1 MSTINEHISIP
12 KNIATKDDLDF
23 SFLRKEGISY
33 LETFGGKLWTD
44 FNSHDPGV
52 TILEMLC
59 YAITDL
65 GMRIDTP
72 LEDLL
77 ASKDP
82 NLSLQAQFYKA
93 SEIFPTKPVNELDY
107 RKLFIDLEGVKNCWL
122 RTYDKQVFVDC
133 KNNKLGYQKFEDIL
147 PEFQKDFTLKGLY
160 SLLVDVEEGY
170 TKEQVF
176 ANIKTTYHQN
186 RNLCEDLIEVKE
198 VATQPIAICAN
209 VEVVPEADEEWVYA
223 NILVE
228 IEKYLSP
235 SLQFYSIQQMLDK
248 GYTTDAIFD
257 GPVLSNG
264 FIDTEELKKAELRK
278 EVRLSDVMKI
288 IMNIEG
294 VKLIKD
300 ISVGFCNEDIV
311 QENRWVVCIDPD
323 KKPIL
328 CEKSTFNFSKGFLPL
343 NLNYD
348 RVYEYVAQL
357 KTDEIES
364 QQIAD
369 KDKVLSLPKGSAIEA
384 GEYTTIQNDFPDTY
398 GIGQEGL
405 AVHVTNERRAK
416 AKQLKAYLTFF
427 DQILASYFKHL
438 SQVRT
443 LFSVSG
449 QEARTFFTQAVKDIK
464 DFDELV
470 SEYPQSDDDELTKML
485 FNQFDNNIARRNAI
499 LDHLLA
505 RFAERFGEYTFIM
518 KALYG
523 TATDEIV
530 LSNKEAFLKDYQVI
544 SSERGTAFNYYK
556 QTPENLWDTNNVS
569 GFQKRIARLM
579 GMTNEKRRNVTETN
593 VEIYE
598 VTEGSN
604 TYRWRLRDNEG
615 NILLSAT
622 EHYAS
627 IAFAIEELYFTVL
640 QVVQTKEKDIEKA
653 FEEDITGDTQIG
665 FIRIHESTPSNP
677 SIPVKY
683 SFDVVNPEKP
693 ESSSDYIIAKQHKYY
708 EDTND
713 LKEALLEV
721 ISFLKKEF
729 TEEGMF
735 LVEHM
740 LLRPDVTE
748 SYVEIYELIDNSNT
762 VFSWRLKYNDG
773 SILLSAKKNYA
784 SENLAIEGFYL
795 IAEQVL
801 QTKKGDLEEIVKKE
815 TIDKKQIG
823 FIRIHQAAPTN
834 SSVGVNYWFDVINP
848 EEVEDSSEF
857 IVAES
862 GEYKNRNALKSA
874 IENIIFL
881 LEKDF
886 LKGTLKKGKY
896 HKDQMILRSQNAST
910 GVENFLPICAKDC
923 EDCGTID
930 PYSYR
935 VSIVLPGYTYRFSN
949 PDFRHYMEDVIRQEL
964 PAHILPR
971 ICWVGERK
979 ETIADEENDLLQFED
994 AYKAYLI
1001 AKTNQEQK
1009 QPIENGELQDLIHAM
1024 QQLNTIYP
1032 VGRLTDCNAEDEALD
1047 GRIILNQSSIG
1058 NIQTEKENNNEEN
1071 S

>member
-1 MSTINEHISIP
+1 MSAINEHINIP
-12 KNIATKDDLDF
+12 KNISTKDDLDF

-65 GMRIDTP
+65 GMRINTP

-122 RTYDKQVFVDC
+122 RIYDKQVFVDC
-133 KNNKLGYQKFEDIL
+133 KNNKLSYKKFEGIL
-147 PEFQKDFTLKGLY
+147 PEFQKDFKLKGLY
-160 SLLVDVEEGY
+160 SLLVDLEEGY

-176 ANIKTTYHQN
+176 PNIKTAYHKN
-186 RNLCEDLIEVKE
+186 RNLCEDLIAINEVD
-198 VATQPIAICAN
+198 TQPIAICAN
-209 VEVVPEADEEWVYA
+209 VDVVPEADEEWVYA
-223 NILVE
+223 NILFQ
-228 IEKYLSP
+228 IENYLSP
-235 SLQFYSIQQMLDK
+235 SLQFYSVQQMLDK
-248 GYTTDAIFD
+248 GYTTDEVFD
-257 GPVLSNG
+257 GPVLTNG

-288 IMNIEG
+288 IMNIDG

-300 ISVGFCNEDIV
+300 ISVGFCDENIV
-311 QENRWVVCIDPD
+311 QENKWIVCIDPD
-323 KKPIL
+323 KKPVL

-343 NLNYD
+343 NLNYN
-348 RVYEYVAQL
+348 RVNEYLKQL
-357 KTDEIES
+357 KEDEIAS
-364 QQIAD
+364 QQITAD
-369 KDKVLSLPKGSAIEA
+369 EKILSLPKGSSIGA

-405 AVHVTNERRAK
+405 AIHVTNERKAK

-427 DQILASYFKHL
+427 DQILATYFKHL
-438 SQVRT
+438 SEVKT
-443 LFSVSG
+443 LLSVSG
-449 QEARTFFTQAVKDIK
+449 QETRTFFTQAVKDIK

-470 SEYPQSDDDELTKML
+470 SEYPQSDDDELTKLL
-485 FNQFDNNIARRNAI
+485 FNQFDNNVERRNSI

-530 LSNKEAFLKDYQVI
+530 LSNKEAFLKDYKVI
-544 SSERGTAFNYYK
+544 SSERGVAFNYYK
-556 QTPENLWDTNNVS
+556 QLQENLWDTNNVS

-579 GMTNEKRRNVTETN
+579 GIANEKRRHLTETN
-593 VEIYE
+593 VDIYE
-598 VTEGSN
+598 VTEGSD
-604 TYRWRLRDNEG
+604 TYRWRLKDNDG

-622 EHYAS
+622 ENYAKKV
-627 IAFAIEELYFTVL
+627 FAIEELYFAVL
-640 QVVQTKEKDIEKA
+640 QIVQTKEKDIEEA
-653 FEEDITGDTQIG
+653 FEEGITNNMQIG
-665 FIRIHESTPSNP
+665 FIRIHESTPSKP

-683 SFDVVNPEKP
+683 SFDVINPEKP
-693 ESSSDYIIAKQHKYY
+693 KSSSDYIIAKQYKYY
-708 EDTND
+708 TDSND
-713 LKEALLEV
+713 LKEALLEI
-721 ISFLKKEF
+721 ISFLKKDF

-740 LLRPDVTE
+740 LFRPDVTE
-748 SYVEIYELIDNSNT
+748 SYVEIYEEIEGSNIYR
-762 VFSWRLKYNDG
+762 WRLRDNDG
-773 SILLSAKKNYA
+773 NILLSAQENYA
-784 SENLAIEGFYL
+784 SEKLAVEGFYL
-795 IAEQVL
+795 IVQQVL
-801 QTKKGDLEEIVKKE
+801 QTKQIDLERAFKKDV
-815 TIDKKQIG
+815 IDKKRFG
-823 FIRIHQAAPTN
+823 HIRIHNATLSKQSN
-834 SSVGVNYWFDVINP
+834 SVKYWFNVVNHEKP
-848 EEVEDSSEF
+848 EDNSESSLAKSSEY
-857 IVAES
+857 E
-862 GEYKNRNALKSA
+862 NRNALKNA
-874 IENIIFL
+874 LKKLFFL
-881 LEKDF
+881 LKKDF
-886 LKGTLKKGKY
+886 LEKGVY
-896 HKDQMILRSQNAST
+896 NEDQMVLRPKNTSN
-910 GVENFLPICAKDC
+910 EIEDFLPICAKDC

-949 PDFRHYMEDVIRQEL
+949 PDFRRYMEDIIRQEL
-964 PAHILPR
+964 PAHVLPR
-971 ICWVGERK
+971 ICWVGKRK
-979 ETIADEENDLLQFED
+979 GIDSDNENDLLQFEN
-994 AYKAYLI
+994 AYKKYLF
-1001 AKTNQEQK
+1001 AKTNLEQEQ
-1009 QPIENGELQDLIHAM
+1009 PTENNELPNLIHAI

-1058 NIQTEKENNNEEN
+1058 NIE
-1071 S
+1071 

>member
-1 MSTINEHISIP
+1 MSAINEHISIP
-12 KNIATKDDLDF
+12 KNISTKDDLDF

-65 GMRIDTP
+65 GMRINTP

-122 RTYDKQVFVDC
+122 RIYDKKVFVDC
-133 KNNKLGYQKFEDIL
+133 KNNKLGYQKFEEIL
-147 PEFQKDFTLKGLY
+147 PEFQKDFKLKGLY
-160 SLLVDVEEGY
+160 SLLIDLEEDY
-170 TKEQVF
+170 TKEQVLPH
-176 ANIKTTYHQN
+176 IKKAYHKN

-198 VATQPIAICAN
+198 VDTQPIAICAN
-209 VEVVPEADEEWVYA
+209 IDVVPEADEEWVYA
-223 NILVE
+223 NILFQ
-228 IEKYLSP
+228 IESYLSP
-235 SLQFYSIQQMLDK
+235 SLQFYSVQQMLDK
-248 GYTTDAIFD
+248 GYTTDEVFD
-257 GPVLSNG
+257 GPVLTNG

-288 IMNIEG
+288 IMNVEG
-294 VKLIKD
+294 VKLIND
-300 ISVGFCNEDIV
+300 ISVGFCDENII
-311 QENRWVVCIDPD
+311 QENKWVVCIDPD
-323 KKPIL
+323 KKPVL

-348 RVYEYVAQL
+348 RVDTYLKQIKEDKEEAQ
-357 KTDEIES
+357 KISAEGKEIT
-364 QQIAD
+364 
-369 KDKVLSLPKGSAIEA
+369 LPKGTVISSH
-384 GEYTTIQNDFPDTY
+384 EYTTIQNDFPDTY

-405 AVHVTNERRAK
+405 GIHVTNERKAK
-416 AKQLKAYLTFF
+416 GKQLKAYLTFF
-427 DQILASYFKHL
+427 DQILATYFKHL
-438 SQVRT
+438 SEVRT
-443 LFSVSG
+443 LLSVNG
-449 QEARTFFTQAVKDIK
+449 QETRTFFTQAVKDIK

-470 SEYPQSDDDELTKML
+470 SEYPQSNDDELTKLL
-485 FNQFDNNIARRNAI
+485 FNQFDNNVARRNSI

-530 LSNKEAFLKDYQVI
+530 LSNKEAFLKDYKVI
-544 SSERGTAFNYYK
+544 SSERGLAFNYYK
-556 QTPENLWDTNNVS
+556 QTKENLWDTNNVS

-579 GMTNEKRRNVTETN
+579 GIANDKRRHLTETN

-604 TYRWRLRDNEG
+604 TYRWRLKDNDG

-622 EHYAS
+622 ENYAKK
-627 IAFAIEELYFTVL
+627 AFAIEELYFAVL
-640 QVVQTKEKDIEKA
+640 QIVQTKEKDIEKA
-653 FEEDITGDTQIG
+653 FEEGVTSDMRIG
-665 FIRIHESTPSNP
+665 FIRIHESTPSKP

-683 SFDVVNPEKP
+683 SFDVINPEKP
-693 ESSSDYIIAKQHKYY
+693 ESSTDYIIAKQYKYY
-708 EDTND
+708 TDIND
-713 LKEALLEV
+713 LKKALLNT
-721 ISFLKKEF
+721 ISFLKKDF

-740 LLRPDVTE
+740 LLRPDVTNNE
-748 SYVEIYELIDNSNT
+748 AT
-762 VFSWRLKYNDG
+762 
-773 SILLSAKKNYA
+773 
-784 SENLAIEGFYL
+784 
-795 IAEQVL
+795 
-801 QTKKGDLEEIVKKE
+801 
-815 TIDKKQIG
+815 
-823 FIRIHQAAPTN
+823 
-834 SSVGVNYWFDVINP
+834 
-848 EEVEDSSEF
+848 
-857 IVAES
+857 
-862 GEYKNRNALKSA
+862 
-874 IENIIFL
+874 
-881 LEKDF
+881 
-886 LKGTLKKGKY
+886 
-896 HKDQMILRSQNAST
+896 
-910 GVENFLPICAKDC
+910 NFLPICAKDC

-949 PDFRHYMEDVIRQEL
+949 PDFRRYMEDVIRQEL
-964 PAHILPR
+964 PSHILPR

-979 ETIADEENDLLQFED
+979 GTIADEENDLLQFEN
-994 AYKAYLI
+994 AYKTYLF
-1001 AKTNQEQK
+1001 AKTNLEQEQ
-1009 QPIENGELQDLIHAM
+1009 PTENNELPNLIQAM

-1058 NIQTEKENNNEEN
+1058 NIQSEKENTNEEN

>member
-1 MSTINEHISIP
+1 MSAINEHINIP
-12 KNIATKDDLDF
+12 KNISTKDDLDF

-33 LETFGGKLWTD
+33 LETLGGKLWTD

-72 LEDLL
+72 LENLL

-122 RTYDKQVFVDC
+122 RIYDKQVFVDC
-133 KNNKLGYQKFEDIL
+133 KNNKLSYKKFEDIL
-147 PEFQKDFTLKGLY
+147 PEFQKDFKLKGLY
-160 SLLVDVEEGY
+160 SLLVDLEEGY

-176 ANIKTTYHQN
+176 PNIKTAYHKN
-186 RNLCEDLIEVKE
+186 RNLCEDLIEIKE
-198 VATQPIAICAN
+198 VDTQSIAICAN
-209 VEVVPEADEEWVYA
+209 VDVIPEADEEWVYA
-223 NILVE
+223 NILFQ
-228 IEKYLSP
+228 IENYLSP
-235 SLQFYSIQQMLDK
+235 SLKFYSIQQMLDK
-248 GYTTDAIFD
+248 GYTTDEVFD
-257 GPVLSNG
+257 GPILKNG
-264 FIDTEELKKAELRK
+264 FIDVKELKKAELRK

-300 ISVGFCNEDIV
+300 ISVGFCDENIV
-311 QENRWVVCIDPD
+311 QENKWVVCIDPD
-323 KKPIL
+323 KKPVL

-348 RVYEYVAQL
+348 RVDEYLKQL
-357 KTDEIES
+357 KEDEIES

-369 KDKVLSLPKGSAIEA
+369 EDKVLSLPKGSSIGAN
-384 GEYTTIQNDFPDTY
+384 EYTTIQNDFPDTY

-405 AVHVTNERRAK
+405 AVHVTNERKAK

-438 SQVRT
+438 SEVRT
-443 LFSVSG
+443 LLSVSG
-449 QEARTFFTQAVKDIK
+449 QETRTFFTQAVKDIK
-464 DFDELV
+464 DFEELV
-470 SEYPQSDDDELTKML
+470 SEYPQSNDDELTKLL
-485 FNQFDNNIARRNAI
+485 FNQFDNNIERRNSI

-530 LSNKEAFLKDYQVI
+530 LSNKEAFLKDYKVI
-544 SSERGTAFNYYK
+544 SSERGLAFNYYK
-556 QTPENLWDTNNVS
+556 QTQDNLWDTSNVS
-569 GFQKRIARLM
+569 GFQKRVARLM
-579 GMTNEKRRNVTETN
+579 GIANEKRRHLTETN
-593 VEIYE
+593 VEVYE
-598 VTEGSN
+598 LTDSDDQTV
-604 TYRWRLRDNEG
+604 YRWRLRDNDG

-622 EHYAS
+622 ENYTRV
-627 IAFAIEELYFTVL
+627 AFAIEELYFAVL

-653 FEEDITGDTQIG
+653 FQNGIVDEVQVG
-665 FIRIHESTPSNP
+665 FIRIHKSTPSKP

-683 SFDVVNPEKP
+683 SFDVIDPEQP
-693 ESSSDYIIAKQHKYY
+693 VSSTDYIIAKQYKYY
-708 EDTND
+708 ADIND
-713 LKEALLEV
+713 LKEALLEI
-721 ISFLKKEF
+721 ISFLKKDF

-740 LLRPDVTE
+740 LLRPDVT
-748 SYVEIYELIDNSNT
+748 DNE
-762 VFSWRLKYNDG
+762 
-773 SILLSAKKNYA
+773 A
-784 SENLAIEGFYL
+784 
-795 IAEQVL
+795 
-801 QTKKGDLEEIVKKE
+801 
-815 TIDKKQIG
+815 
-823 FIRIHQAAPTN
+823 
-834 SSVGVNYWFDVINP
+834 
-848 EEVEDSSEF
+848 
-857 IVAES
+857 
-862 GEYKNRNALKSA
+862 
-874 IENIIFL
+874 
-881 LEKDF
+881 
-886 LKGTLKKGKY
+886 
-896 HKDQMILRSQNAST
+896 
-910 GVENFLPICAKDC
+910 ENFLPICAKDC

-949 PDFRHYMEDVIRQEL
+949 PNFRHYMEDVIRQEL

-979 ETIADEENDLLQFED
+979 GIVPDNENDLLQFENS
-994 AYKAYLI
+994 YKEYLF
-1001 AKTNQEQK
+1001 AKTDLEQEQ
-1009 QPIENGELQDLIHAM
+1009 PTENNELQNLIHAM
-1024 QQLNTIYP
+1024 HQLNTIYP
-1032 VGRLTDCNAEDEALD
+1032 VGRLTDCSAEDEALD

-1058 NIQTEKENNNEEN
+1058 SIGAEKENNNEEN

>member
-1 MSTINEHISIP
+1 MSAINEHINIP
-12 KNIATKDDLDF
+12 KNISTKDDLDF

-72 LEDLL
+72 LENLL
-77 ASKDP
+77 ASKDS

-93 SEIFPTKPVNELDY
+93 SEIFPSKSVNELDY

-122 RTYDKQVFVDC
+122 RVYDKQVFVDC
-133 KNNKLGYQKFEDIL
+133 KNNKLSYKKFEGIL
-147 PEFQKDFTLKGLY
+147 PEFQKDFKLKGLY
-160 SLLVDVEEGY
+160 SLLVDLEEGY

-176 ANIKTTYHQN
+176 PHIKTTYHKN
-186 RNLCEDLIEVKE
+186 RNLCEDLIEIKE
-198 VATQPIAICAN
+198 VDTQPIAICAN
-209 VEVVPEADEEWVYA
+209 VDVTPEADEEWVYA
-223 NILVE
+223 NILFQ
-228 IEKYLSP
+228 IENYLSP
-235 SLQFYSIQQMLDK
+235 SLKFYSIQQMLGK
-248 GYTTDAIFD
+248 GYTTDEVFD
-257 GPVLSNG
+257 GPVLKNG
-264 FIDTEELKKAELRK
+264 FIDVKELKKAELRK

-300 ISVGFCNEDIV
+300 ISVGFCDENIV
-311 QENRWVVCIDPD
+311 QENKWVVCIDPD
-323 KKPIL
+323 KKPVL

-343 NLNYD
+343 NLNYN
-348 RVYEYVAQL
+348 RVDEYLKQL
-357 KTDEIES
+357 KEEEIAS
-364 QQIAD
+364 QQITAD
-369 KDKVLSLPKGSAIEA
+369 EKILSLPKGSSIGA

-405 AVHVTNERRAK
+405 AIHVTNERKAK

-427 DQILASYFKHL
+427 DQILATYFKHL
-438 SQVRT
+438 SEVRT
-443 LFSVSG
+443 LLSVSG
-449 QEARTFFTQAVKDIK
+449 QETRTFFTQAVQDIK

-470 SEYPQSDDDELTKML
+470 SEYPQSDNDELTKL
-485 FNQFDNNIARRNAI
+485 LLNQFDNNVERRNSI

-530 LSNKEAFLKDYQVI
+530 LSNKEAFLKDYKVI
-544 SSERGTAFNYYK
+544 SGERGVAFNYYK
-556 QTPENLWDTNNVS
+556 QPQENLWDTNNVS

-579 GMTNEKRRNVTETN
+579 GIANEKRRHLTETN
-593 VEIYE
+593 VDIYE
-598 VTEGSN
+598 VTEGSD
-604 TYRWRLRDNEG
+604 TYRWRLKDNDG

-622 EHYAS
+622 ENYAKK
-627 IAFAIEELYFTVL
+627 AFAIEELYFAVL
-640 QVVQTKEKDIEKA
+640 QMVQTKEKDIEEA
-653 FEEDITGDTQIG
+653 FEEGITNNMQIG
-665 FIRIHESTPSNP
+665 FIRIHESTPSKP

-683 SFDVVNPEKP
+683 SFDVINPEKP
-693 ESSSDYIIAKQHKYY
+693 KSSSDYIIAKQYKYY
-708 EDTND
+708 TDSND
-713 LKEALLEV
+713 LKEALLEI
-721 ISFLKKEF
+721 ISFLKKDF

-748 SYVEIYELIDNSNT
+748 SYVEIYEEIEGSNT
-762 VFSWRLKYNDG
+762 YRWRLRDNDG
-773 SILLSAKKNYA
+773 NILLSAEENYA
-784 SENLAIEGFYL
+784 SEKLAVEGFYL
-795 IAEQVL
+795 IVQQVL
-801 QTKKGDLEEIVKKE
+801 QTKEIDLERAFKKDV
-815 TIDKKQIG
+815 IDKKIG
-823 FIRIHQAAPTN
+823 YIRIHNATLSKQSN
-834 SSVGVNYWFDVINP
+834 SVKFWFNVVNHEKP
-848 EEVEDSSEF
+848 EDNSESSLAKSSEY
-857 IVAES
+857 E
-862 GEYKNRNALKSA
+862 NRNALKNA
-874 IENIIFL
+874 LKKLLFL
-881 LEKDF
+881 LKKDF
-886 LKGTLKKGKY
+886 SEKGRY
-896 HKDQMILRSQNAST
+896 NEDQMVLRPKNTSNEI
-910 GVENFLPICAKDC
+910 ENFLPICAKNC

-949 PDFRHYMEDVIRQEL
+949 PDFRRYMEDVIRQEL

-979 ETIADEENDLLQFED
+979 GIVPDNENDLLQFENS
-994 AYKAYLI
+994 YKEYLF
-1001 AKTNQEQK
+1001 AKTNLEQEQ
-1009 QPIENGELQDLIHAM
+1009 PTENGELQNLIHAM
-1024 QQLNTIYP
+1024 HQLNTIYP
-1032 VGRLTDCNAEDEALD
+1032 VGRLTDCSAEDEALD

-1058 NIQTEKENNNEEN
+1058 SIGAEKENNNEEN

>member
-1 MSTINEHISIP
+1 MSAINEHINIP
-12 KNIATKDDLDF
+12 KNISTKDDLDF

-33 LETFGGKLWTD
+33 LEKLGGKLWTD

-72 LEDLL
+72 LENLL
-77 ASKDP
+77 ASKDS

-122 RTYDKQVFVDC
+122 RIYDKQVFVDC
-133 KNNKLGYQKFEDIL
+133 KNNKLSYKKFEDIL
-147 PEFQKDFTLKGLY
+147 PEFQKDFKLKGLY
-160 SLLVDVEEGY
+160 SLLVDLEEGY

-176 ANIKTTYHQN
+176 PNIKTAYHEN
-186 RNLCEDLIEVKE
+186 RNLCEDLIEIKE
-198 VATQPIAICAN
+198 VDTQPIAICAN
-209 VEVVPEADEEWVYA
+209 VDVIPEADEEWVYA
-223 NILVE
+223 NILFQ
-228 IEKYLSP
+228 IENYLSP
-235 SLQFYSIQQMLDK
+235 SLKFYSIQQMLDK
-248 GYTTDAIFD
+248 GYATDEVFD
-257 GPVLSNG
+257 GPILKNG
-264 FIDTEELKKAELRK
+264 FIDVKELKKAELRK

-300 ISVGFCNEDIV
+300 ISVGFCDENIV
-311 QENRWVVCIDPD
+311 QENKWVVCIDPD
-323 KKPIL
+323 KKPVL

-348 RVYEYVAQL
+348 RVDEYLKQL
-357 KTDEIES
+357 KEDEIES

-369 KDKVLSLPKGSAIEA
+369 EDKVLSLPKGSSIGAN
-384 GEYTTIQNDFPDTY
+384 EYTTIQNDFPDTY

-405 AVHVTNERRAK
+405 AVHVTNERKAK

-427 DQILASYFKHL
+427 DQILATYFKHL
-438 SQVRT
+438 SEVKT
-443 LFSVSG
+443 LLSISG
-449 QEARTFFTQAVKDIK
+449 QETRTFFTQAIKDIK
-464 DFDELV
+464 DFDELI
-470 SEYPQSDDDELTKML
+470 SEYPQSNDDELTKLL
-485 FNQFDNNIARRNAI
+485 FNQFDNNVERRNSI

-530 LSNKEAFLKDYQVI
+530 LLNKEAFLKDYKVI
-544 SSERGTAFNYYK
+544 SSEKGLAFNYYK
-556 QTPENLWDTNNVS
+556 QNQDKLWYTNNVS

-579 GMTNEKRRNVTETN
+579 GISNEKRRYLTETS
-593 VEIYE
+593 VDIYE
-598 VTEGSN
+598 VSEGSN
-604 TYRWRLRDNEG
+604 TYRWRLKDTNG

-622 EHYAS
+622 ENYAKKVL
-627 IAFAIEELYFTVL
+627 AIEELYFAVL
-640 QVVQTKEKDIEKA
+640 QIVQTKEKDIKEA
-653 FEEDITGDTQIG
+653 FEEGITNNIQIG
-665 FIRIHESTPSNP
+665 FIRIHESTPSKP

-683 SFDVVNPEKP
+683 SFDVINPEKP
-693 ESSSDYIIAKQHKYY
+693 KSSSDYIIAKQYKYY
-708 EDTND
+708 TNIND
-713 LKEALLEV
+713 LKEALLEI
-721 ISFLKKEF
+721 ISFLKKDF

-748 SYVEIYELIDNSNT
+748 SYVEIYEEIEGGNT
-762 VFSWRLKYNDG
+762 YRWKLRDNDG
-773 SILLSAKKNYA
+773 NILLSAQENYA
-784 SENLAIEGFYL
+784 SEKIAVEGFYL
-795 IAEQVL
+795 IAQQVL
-801 QTKKGDLEEIVKKE
+801 QIKEIDLERVFKKDI
-815 TIDKKQIG
+815 IDKKRVG
-823 FIRIHQAAPTN
+823 HIRIHNATLSKQPN
-834 SSVGVNYWFDVINP
+834 SVKYWFNIVNR
-848 EEVEDSSEF
+848 EKHEDNSESSLAKSSEY
-857 IVAES
+857 E
-862 GEYKNRNALKSA
+862 NRNALKNA
-874 IENIIFL
+874 LKKL
-881 LEKDF
+881 LCLLKKDF
-886 LKGTLKKGKY
+886 LEKGIY
-896 HKDQMILRSQNAST
+896 NEEQMILRPKNTSNKI
-910 GVENFLPICAKDC
+910 ENFLPICAKDC

-949 PDFRHYMEDVIRQEL
+949 PDFRRYMEDVIRQEL
-964 PAHILPR
+964 PAHVLPR

-979 ETIADEENDLLQFED
+979 GIISDNENDLLQFEN
-994 AYKAYLI
+994 AYKKYLF
-1001 AKTNQEQK
+1001 AKTNLEQK
-1009 QPIENGELQDLIHAM
+1009 QPVENNELLDLIQAI

-1032 VGRLTDCNAEDEALD
+1032 SGRLTDCNAEDEALE

-1058 NIQTEKENNNEEN
+1058 NIQSEKENNNEEN